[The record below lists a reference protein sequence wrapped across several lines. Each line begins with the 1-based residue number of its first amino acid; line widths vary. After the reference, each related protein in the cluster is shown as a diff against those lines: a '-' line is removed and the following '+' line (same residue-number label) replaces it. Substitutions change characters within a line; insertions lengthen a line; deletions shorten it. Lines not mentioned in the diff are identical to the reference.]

1 MNRRFSKQSVAAL
14 LVAGGVVLMHG
25 AASAANLSVCID
37 QASATAA
44 RDQKLAEAVA
54 RREGVQLAVARF
66 DSSGDDDGFSLK
78 DFKKLIGKRCSLV
91 LGYPMDVTDGA
102 APGDLMVTKPYDHA
116 GFVLVVPASS
126 SAKSLAELPSG
137 SSVAVTYMT
146 APNLY
151 MLNHRSLL
159 PDVHES
165 DTETLKSLTSGAV
178 KAAMVWG
185 PTLSAYLAATPGAA
199 GLKAYPLDEPHARFN
214 VVALYGPEGAADA
227 ARFQMAV
234 ADLDSSG
241 GAGKAS
247 DAEGGAVTPGG
258 APPPAAAPS
267 PAPHADSGA
276 LPALY
281 TAAQAAAGH
290 AKFIGNCQ
298 MCHGS
303 KLQGISGPALKGP
316 NFASAKSAFTVSDVF
331 TIVSQNMPASQPGTL
346 PPNDYVDIMAFLL
359 QQNGYPAG
367 ATPLTFA
374 GAGASKVALLWHG
387 S

>member
-1 MNRRFSKQSVAAL
+1 MTKRLFAAV
-14 LVAGGVVLMHG
+14 LVASGVVLAHG
-25 AASAANLSVCID
+25 AATAANLSVCID
-37 QASATAA
+37 QSSASAA

-66 DSSGDDDGFSLK
+66 DSSGDDDGFSVK
-78 DFKKLIGKRCSLV
+78 EFKKLIGKRCSLV

-102 APGDLMVTKPYDHA
+102 APGDLMATKPYDHA
-116 GFVLVVPASS
+116 GFVFVVPESS
-126 SAKSLAELPSG
+126 PAKRLADLPNG
-137 SSVAVTYMT
+137 TEVAVTYLT

-151 MLNHRSLL
+151 MLNHRNLS

-185 PTLSAYLAATPGAA
+185 PTLTAYMAATPGAA
-199 GLKAYPLDEPHARFN
+199 LKAYPLDEPHARFN
-214 VVALYGPEGAADA
+214 VVALYGPDGAQDA
-227 ARFQMAV
+227 ARFQSAV
-234 ADLDSSG
+234 ADLNGSGAIKKVSS
-241 GAGKAS
+241 
-247 DAEGGAVTPGG
+247 VTGDTEKVGGG
-258 APPPAAAPS
+258 APAPAA
-267 PAPHADSGA
+267 DSAA

-316 NFASAKSAFTVSDVF
+316 NFASVKSAFSVSDVF

-346 PPNDYVDIMAFLL
+346 PQDDYVDIMAFLL

-374 GAGASKVALLWHG
+374 GASASKVALLWHG
-387 S
+387 Q

>member
-1 MNRRFSKQSVAAL
+1 MIQRFFAAL
-14 LVAGGVVLMHG
+14 LVAGGAVLTHG
-25 AASAANLSVCID
+25 AAAAGNLSVCID
-37 QASATAA
+37 QSSASAA

-66 DSSGDDDGFSLK
+66 DSSGDDDGFSVK

-102 APGDLMVTKPYDHA
+102 APGDLMATKPYDHA
-116 GFVLVVPASS
+116 GFVFVVPESS
-126 SAKSLAELPSG
+126 PAKSLADLPDG
-137 SSVAVTYMT
+137 TPVAVTYMT
-146 APNLY
+146 APDLY
-151 MLNHRSLL
+151 MVNHRNLT

-178 KAAMVWG
+178 KAAMLWG
-185 PTLSAYLAATPGAA
+185 PTLDAYVAATPG
-199 GLKAYPLDEPHARFN
+199 GVKLKSYPLDEPHARFN
-214 VVALYGPEGAADA
+214 VVALYGPDGAADA
-227 ARFQMAV
+227 ARFQSAV
-234 ADLDSSG
+234 ADLN
-241 GAGKAS
+241 GASAVRKVAS
-247 DAEGGAVTPGG
+247 VQDGTAGA
-258 APPPAAAPS
+258 
-267 PAPHADSGA
+267 GA

-281 TAAQAAAGH
+281 TAAQAASGH

-298 MCHGS
+298 MCHGA

-316 NFASAKSAFTVSDVF
+316 NFASVKSAFTVGEVF

-346 PPNDYVDIMAFLL
+346 PPDDYVDIMAFLL

-367 ATPLTFA
+367 STPLTFA

-387 S
+387 P

>member
-1 MNRRFSKQSVAAL
+1 
-14 LVAGGVVLMHG
+14 
-25 AASAANLSVCID
+25 
-37 QASATAA
+37 
-44 RDQKLAEAVA
+44 
-54 RREGVQLAVARF
+54 
-66 DSSGDDDGFSLK
+66 
-78 DFKKLIGKRCSLV
+78 
-91 LGYPMDVTDGA
+91 
-102 APGDLMVTKPYDHA
+102 
-116 GFVLVVPASS
+116 
-126 SAKSLAELPSG
+126 
-137 SSVAVTYMT
+137 MT

-185 PTLSAYLAATPGAA
+185 PTLSAYLAATPGA

-214 VVALYGPEGAADA
+214 VVALYGPDGAADA
-227 ARFQMAV
+227 ARFQTAV
-234 ADLDSSG
+234 AELNGSD
-241 GAGKAS
+241 KAS
-247 DAEGGAVTPGG
+247 DTEGGAVTPSGS
-258 APPPAAAPS
+258 PPAAAGPV

-281 TAAQAAAGH
+281 TAAQAASGH

-303 KLQGISGPALKGP
+303 KLQGISGPALRGP
-316 NFASAKSAFTVSDVF
+316 NFASAKSAFTVGEVF

-346 PPNDYVDIMAFLL
+346 PQEDYVDIMAFLL

-367 ATPLTFA
+367 KTPLTFA
-374 GAGASKVALLWHG
+374 GAGSSKVALLWHG